1 MRARRSRCS
10 CCRELP
16 ARVFVFVFAPMYTP
30 PPCCAC
36 SCRGTAPHA
45 AAARRCRGRV
55 PHAPAPSLLLLRCA
69 APRASC
75 RCPCRAAATATC
87 AACSARS
94 ATAAPMSPGSPPVT
108 PPVLA
113 QLPAGG
119 CRLRLRLPPRC
130 APRDTAAARF
140 LTAQAAR
147 RARPCPPAAA
157 DAAARL
163 RRLCGCCSTAPFRHR
178 RGAHVRARR
187 TGGLLV
193 PRLRLCPTRAPAGT
207 GTSPL
212 GGRAVC
218 VEYGVALPRP
228 PRVCGPARRRGG
240 GYRRCHRSCRRLCC
254 PLSTDC
260 WSCCSSPSPPACK

>member
-10 CCRELP
+10 CRRELP
-16 ARVFVFVFAPMYTP
+16 ARVFVYVFAPMYTP

-87 AACSARS
+87 AACSARG
-94 ATAAPMSPGSPPVT
+94 ATAAPMSLGSPPVT

-113 QLPAGG
+113 RLPS
-119 CRLRLRLPPRC
+119 CLRLPPRC

-140 LTAQAAR
+140 LKAQAAR
-147 RARPCPPAAA
+147 RARPAA

-228 PRVCGPARRRGG
+228 PRVCGSARRRGG
-240 GYRRCHRSCRRLCC
+240 
-254 PLSTDC
+254 
-260 WSCCSSPSPPACK
+260 